1 MQANS
6 VHKLMLLGLIIAV
19 NTVMTHIKI
28 TESEALS
35 SQMRQIMSATHQ
47 EITALDDHGLL
58 WRLQVFGDDQ
68 EREVV
73 CFEGSELCT
82 QKNKSYLRV
91 LVTWK
96 SESIWHSLL
105 IFLIFNSNSTFS
117 LLLLVLKLEI
127 RSFAIQILDSDTL

>member
-1 MQANS
+1 MQVNS

-28 TESEALS
+28 TESEVLS
-35 SQMRQIMSATHQ
+35 SQMRQIMKATHQ

-91 LVTWK
+91 LVTWSQGK
-96 SESIWHSLL
+96 GKASG
-105 IFLIFNSNSTFS
+105 T
-117 LLLLVLKLEI
+117 
-127 RSFAIQILDSDTL
+127 RC